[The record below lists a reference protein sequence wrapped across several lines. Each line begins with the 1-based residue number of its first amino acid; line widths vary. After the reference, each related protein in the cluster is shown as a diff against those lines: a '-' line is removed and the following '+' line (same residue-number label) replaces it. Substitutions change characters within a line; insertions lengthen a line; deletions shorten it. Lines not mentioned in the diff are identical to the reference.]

1 MSNPMPEIIKD
12 CKVTYTVEKDGK
24 FFVVENVP
32 ARVNQETGEQLFSPK
47 TVEKIHELLRG
58 DQTPYRTMETPV
70 YQF

>member
-47 TVEKIHELLRG
+47 TVEKIQDLLRG

>member
-47 TVEKIHELLRG
+47 TVEKIQELLRG